1 MSPAFGK
8 KQVSSEEKDS
18 FGSSVFGIVDPE
30 VEKRSSAKEPKKV
43 VSTFPDF
50 LRNSV
55 VPLLKYLDAK
65 REKYGVLE
73 EAKYYVHLLRN
84 RTRSK
89 IAASTKNAENV
100 AGVAGECVV
109 ATATLEEREEQLW
122 TKEMECE
129 ALWRE
134 LVKEKELR
142 KEELRNEGLRRE
154 FVTMNKVTMD
164 LRERIEACNIA
175 HMLES

>member
-1 MSPAFGK
+1 M
-8 KQVSSEEKDS
+8 
-18 FGSSVFGIVDPE
+18 GSSVFGIVDPE
-30 VEKRSSAKEPKKV
+30 VGKRSSAKEPKKV

-73 EAKYYVHLLRN
+73 EAKYYVHLLRKS
-84 RTRSK
+84 TRSK
-89 IAASTKNAENV
+89 ISASTKNVENV

-109 ATATLEEREEQLW
+109 AIATLEEREEQLR
-122 TKEMECE
+122 TKETKCE
-129 ALWRE
+129 ALWRK

-142 KEELRNEGLRRE
+142 KEEELRNEGLRRE
-154 FVTMNKVTMD
+154 FVTMKNVTMD